1 MVDYSPQG
9 VAHIEQVYRQMA
21 QRCLARNGPAFLEN
35 VGTAS
40 VARDMD
46 SVRQALGD
54 DQINYLG
61 YSYGTELGTAYV
73 ERFGDHVRSMVLD
86 GAIDPSVGPIDEH
99 VNQEAGFQTAFND
112 YAADCARSSDCPL
125 GTDPAQWVVR
135 YHQLIDPLVTKP
147 AADLGSARTRLRRRH
162 HRHHQRAVHPA
173 VLEIP
178 HQRPARSAARHRSR

>member
-1 MVDYSPQG
+1 
-9 VAHIEQVYRQMA
+9 
-21 QRCLARNGPAFLEN
+21 
-35 VGTAS
+35 
-40 VARDMD
+40 MD

-86 GAIDPSVGPIDEH
+86 GAIDPSIGPIDELI
-99 VNQEAGFQTAFND
+99 NQEAGFQTAFND
-112 YAADCARSSDCPL
+112 YAADCARSTDCPL
-125 GTDPAQWVVR
+125 GTDPTQWVVR

-147 AADLGSARTRLRRRH
+147 AATSEARGARLCRRDH
-162 HRHHQRAVHPA
+162 GHHQRAVHPA

-178 HQRPARSAARHRSR
+178 HQWPARSATRHRSR